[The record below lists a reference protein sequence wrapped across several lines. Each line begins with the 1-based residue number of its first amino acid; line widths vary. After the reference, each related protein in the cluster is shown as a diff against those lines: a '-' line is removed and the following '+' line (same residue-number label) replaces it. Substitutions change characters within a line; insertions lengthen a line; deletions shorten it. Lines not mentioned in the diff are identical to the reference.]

1 VGGPTRSAFRY
12 GCFRLRTSKS
22 DLGTLCTPG
31 GGRLD
36 RVASH
41 PLRFF
46 CWRFGAGNAHC
57 HIFTPVTYDGMA
69 PDVPA
74 GPEMQD
80 SSPKA
85 PATSPAP
92 RPGPRSF
99 VLRFI
104 SGKYQGGEFPLV
116 ADRQILVGRSSDLE
130 MVLVEDM
137 VSRKHAR
144 VSVAADQIWIE
155 DLGSTNGTFVNGEK
169 IKRTRLKEG
178 DRVLIGTSILK
189 VISGD
194 APREGIDAKR
204 ELENVA
210 QARRTGQQR
219 TMSGSIEEVPLP
231 DLLQLFGTSK
241 KSGVLVIRTDDDV
254 GRIYLK
260 KGVVAYAIINDL
272 DDVQPMKSLYR
283 MLTWQKGLF
292 DLDPP
297 EEREFASEM
306 NASVQQILMEGMRQ
320 LDEFNRIRDE
330 LPGLSARISV
340 PAPLIPPLRDLKPQE
355 LDVLQLAHNYG
366 AFETVLN
373 KSLAT
378 DLETAEIVLKLI
390 KASYLRAD

>member
-1 VGGPTRSAFRY
+1 
-12 GCFRLRTSKS
+12 
-22 DLGTLCTPG
+22 
-31 GGRLD
+31 
-36 RVASH
+36 
-41 PLRFF
+41 
-46 CWRFGAGNAHC
+46 
-57 HIFTPVTYDGMA
+57 
-69 PDVPA
+69 
-74 GPEMQD
+74 
-80 SSPKA
+80 
-85 PATSPAP
+85 
-92 RPGPRSF
+92 

-104 SGKYQGGEFPLV
+104 SGKYQGGEFPIS
-116 ADRQILVGRSSDLE
+116 ADKQILIGRSSDLD

-144 VSVAADQIWIE
+144 IAMQADQIWIE

-169 IKRTRLKEG
+169 IKRARLKEG

-189 VISGD
+189 LIAGD
-194 APREGIDAKR
+194 APRDGMDAKR

-210 QARRTGQQR
+210 QARRTSQQR

-260 KGVVAYAIINDL
+260 KGNIAFAIINDL
-272 DDVQPMKSLYR
+272 DDVAPLKSLYR

-297 EEREFASEM
+297 EEREFPNEM
-306 NASVQQILMEGMRQ
+306 NMTVQEVLMEGMRQ
-320 LDEFNRIRDE
+320 LDELNRLREE
-330 LPGLSARISV
+330 LPDLSSRLAV
-340 PAPLIPPLRDLKPQE
+340 NAPLIPPLRDLKPEE

-366 AFETVLN
+366 VFETVLN

-378 DLETAEIVLKLI
+378 DLETAEIVHKLI
-390 KASYLRAD
+390 KGSYLRVE